1 MVTRRVPDPGKS
13 PRTTAAIPAA
23 PAPKSSKRRASAGK
37 TPAVKATTSAAAVS
51 AGERRAMIALAA
63 YVRAER
69 RGFAAGSEAQDWL
82 AAEKEIDALLSGR
95 QGPTQ

>member
-1 MVTRRVPDPGKS
+1 MVTRRVPDSGKS
-13 PRTTAAIPAA
+13 PRATAAVPA

-37 TPAVKATTSAAAVS
+37 TPAVIATASAAVS
-51 AGERRAMIALAA
+51 ADERRAMIALAA

-69 RGFAAGSEAQDWL
+69 RGFAAGGEAQDWL

-95 QGPTQ
+95 RGPTQ

>member
-1 MVTRRVPDPGKS
+1 MVTRRVSDTCKS
-13 PRTTAAIPAA
+13 HKSTAAIAA
-23 PAPKSSKRRASAGK
+23 PAPKGTKRRAVAGK
-37 TPAVKATTSAAAVS
+37 TPAPKSTISAATVS
-51 AGERRAMIALAA
+51 SDERRAMIALAA

-69 RGFAAGSEAQDWL
+69 RGFTAGGEAQDWL

>member
-1 MVTRRVPDPGKS
+1 MVTRRVSDTGKS
-13 PRTTAAIPAA
+13 PKSTAAIAA
-23 PAPKSSKRRASAGK
+23 PAPKGTKRRAVAGK
-37 TPAVKATTSAAAVS
+37 TPAPKSTISAATVS
-51 AGERRAMIALAA
+51 SDERRAMIALAA

-69 RGFAAGSEAQDWL
+69 RGFTAGGEAQDWL